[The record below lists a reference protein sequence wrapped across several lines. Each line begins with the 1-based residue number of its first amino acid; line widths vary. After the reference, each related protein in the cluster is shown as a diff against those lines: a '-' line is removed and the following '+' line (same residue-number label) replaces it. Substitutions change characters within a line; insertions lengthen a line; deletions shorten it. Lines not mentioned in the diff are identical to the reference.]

1 MFICVYTCIK
11 TIHTIYREG
20 ISLIFGKFSPE
31 GVLETFSFVNEGN
44 LDCFGS
50 RIFLKSFHG
59 GVDLNWITNS
69 RLQESMRGTDC
80 CNERLGIAD
89 LIIG

>member
-1 MFICVYTCIK
+1 MHECVDVYIHIDVCIK

-59 GVDLNWITNS
+59 G
-69 RLQESMRGTDC
+69 
-80 CNERLGIAD
+80 
-89 LIIG
+89 LI